1 MLENIGIVIF
11 AKHVTFLKC
20 KWFVLLQVHQ
30 LHLCTAELLAALLE
44 DAHNAPKSCVSSH
57 AWASS
62 TPVEPRV
69 SIQARVR
76 DVWEKH
82 FGVSE
87 KSTGHGSVEALL
99 QELKSAETPTPT
111 ASIPLRQVHSRR
123 NDFPV
128 VPAVCFHMSS
138 ACLPPPPPH
147 PQVQLYSSLHL
158 TRAIL
163 SWLSGDGG
171 QMMKELWKAAA
182 WLRDAKHFCLSA
194 QLSRLMFPDGA
205 SACTADQM

>member
-1 MLENIGIVIF
+1 M
-11 AKHVTFLKC
+11 
-20 KWFVLLQVHQ
+20 
-30 LHLCTAELLAALLE
+30 
-44 DAHNAPKSCVSSH
+44 SSH
-57 AWASS
+57 AWASL

-82 FGVSE
+82 FAVSE

-111 ASIPLRQVHSRR
+111 ASVPLRQVHSGR

-128 VPAVCFHMSS
+128 VPTVRFHMCVVSS
-138 ACLPPPPPH
+138 ACLPH

-158 TRAIL
+158 TRSIL

-182 WLRDAKHFCLSA
+182 WLRDGKHFCLSA

-205 SACTADQM
+205 SACKATKSDL